1 MLQHLAVRN
10 LAIVDNVELEL
21 GAGMT
26 ALTGETGAGK
36 SLIVD
41 ALELV
46 VGGRASAALV
56 RAGAD
61 SAEVHALFSVSESI
75 LSWLREHSLNDDE
88 PICVLRRSVTCDGRS
103 RAFIN
108 SRPVPIGQLRELGEQ
123 LVDVHGQHAH
133 QALLKTSAQRALI
146 DEFGRHE
153 RLLADVATTS
163 ESLRELDARI
173 EALSFNNENP
183 ASRLE
188 FLLFQI
194 DELKAQSLE
203 PSALI
208 ALNAEH
214 KKLANAA
221 EILSALTAIEQQI
234 GGNDGVLEQ
243 SGPATRSL
251 ESLLRLDDAL
261 SEPLQLMRNAAVL
274 LTEAHSSVHRYA
286 EALQADSLR
295 LAELEQILGVIHNLA
310 RKHRCPESQ
319 LWERLHDLEREAT
332 QISDA
337 ESLLAEAAIEHDR
350 VLTHYRVQAE
360 KLSKKRKSSGKRLAK
375 AATEILTTL
384 GMAEA
389 RIDFSVEYAPA
400 GKPMPAGTDDISLCV
415 STNTGQA
422 MLPIAKVA
430 SGGELSRIALAIQAS
445 SIRVQ
450 GAGTLVFDEVDS
462 GIGGGV
468 AEIVGRR
475 LRDLGDGRQV
485 LTVTHL
491 PQVAALA
498 HQHVRVSKISDSRA
512 SRSEIETLDAS
523 EREQEI
529 ARMLGGL
536 DVTAKTLAHAREMLN
551 AGEQTS

>member
-10 LAIVDNVELEL
+10 LAIVDNAELEL

-61 SAEVHALFSVSESI
+61 SAEVHALFSVPESI

-88 PICVLRRSVTCDGRS
+88 PICVLRRSVTSDGRS

-133 QALLKTSAQRALI
+133 QALLKSTAQRALI

-173 EALSFNNENP
+173 QALSFNNENP

-194 DELKAQSLE
+194 DELKTQSLE
-203 PSALI
+203 PSALA

-221 EILSALTAIEQQI
+221 EILDALTSIEQQI

-243 SGPATRSL
+243 SGLATRSL

-261 SEPLQLMRNAAVL
+261 SEPLQLMRDAAAL
-274 LTEAHSSVHRYA
+274 IAEAHSSVRRYA

-295 LAELEQILGVIHNLA
+295 LAELEQTLGVVHDLA

-319 LWERLHDLEREAT
+319 LQERLHDLEREAT

-337 ESLLAEAAIEHDR
+337 ESLLEKAVSERDR
-350 VLTHYRVQAE
+350 VLAQYRLQAE

-375 AATEILTTL
+375 AATDILTTL

-400 GKPMPAGTDDISLCV
+400 GKPMPAGTDDVSLCV
-415 STNTGQA
+415 STNKGQA

-475 LRDLGDGRQV
+475 MRDLGDGRQV

-536 DVTAKTLAHAREMLN
+536 DVTAKTLAHAREMLS
-551 AGEQTS
+551 ASEQTG

>member
-61 SAEVHALFSVSESI
+61 SAEVHALFSVPESI

-88 PICVLRRSVTCDGRS
+88 PICVLRRSVTSDGRS

-133 QALLKTSAQRALI
+133 QALLKSTAQRALI

-173 EALSFNNENP
+173 QALSFNNENP

-194 DELKAQSLE
+194 DELKTQSLE
-203 PSALI
+203 PSALA

-221 EILSALTAIEQQI
+221 EILNALTSIEQQI

-243 SGPATRSL
+243 SGLATRSL

-261 SEPLQLMRNAAVL
+261 SEPLQLMRDAAAL
-274 LTEAHSSVHRYA
+274 IAEAHSSVRRYA

-295 LAELEQILGVIHNLA
+295 LAELEQTLGVVHDLA

-319 LWERLHDLEREAT
+319 LLERLHDLEREAT

-337 ESLLAEAAIEHDR
+337 ESLLEEAVGERDR
-350 VLTHYRVQAE
+350 LLAQYRLQAE

-375 AATEILTTL
+375 AATDILTTL

-389 RIDFSVEYAPA
+389 RIDFSIEYAPT
-400 GKPMPAGTDDISLCV
+400 GKPMPAGTDDVSLCV
-415 STNTGQA
+415 STNKGQA

-475 LRDLGDGRQV
+475 MRDLGDGRQV

-536 DVTAKTLAHAREMLN
+536 DVTAKTLAHAREMLS
-551 AGEQTS
+551 ASEQTG

>member
-46 VGGRASAALV
+46 VGGRASASLV

-61 SAEVHALFSVSESI
+61 SAEVHAMFSVPESI

-88 PICVLRRSVTCDGRS
+88 PICVLRRSVTSDGRS

-108 SRPVPIGQLRELGEQ
+108 SRPVPIAQLRELGEQ

-153 RLLADVATTS
+153 QLLADVATTS
-163 ESLRELDARI
+163 ASLRELDARI
-173 EALSFNNENP
+173 QALSFNNENP
-183 ASRLE
+183 ASRVE

-194 DELKAQSLE
+194 DELKMQSLE
-203 PSALI
+203 PSALE

-214 KKLANAA
+214 KKLANAE
-221 EILSALTAIEQQI
+221 EILSALTAIEQKI
-234 GGNDGVLEQ
+234 GGDDGVLEQ
-243 SGPATRSL
+243 SRLATRSL

-261 SEPLQLMRNAAVL
+261 NEPLQLMRDAQAL
-274 LTEAHSSVHRYA
+274 LNEAHASVRRYA

-295 LAELEQILGVIHNLA
+295 LAQLEQMLGVVHNLA

-319 LWERLHDLEREAT
+319 LLERLHDLEREAA
-332 QISDA
+332 QITDA
-337 ESLLAEAAIEHDR
+337 ESLLAEAVVERDR
-350 VLTHYRVQAE
+350 VLAQYRLHAE

-375 AATEILTTL
+375 AATDILTTL

-389 RIDFSVEYAPA
+389 RIDFSVEYAPL
-400 GKPMPAGTDDISLCV
+400 GKPMPAGTDDVSLCV
-415 STNTGQA
+415 STNAGQA
-422 MLPIAKVA
+422 MQPIAKVA

-475 LRDLGDGRQV
+475 MRDLGNGRQV

-512 SRSEIETLDAS
+512 SRSEIETLDAG

-536 DVTAKTLAHAREMLN
+536 DVTAKTLAHAKEMLR
-551 AGEQTS
+551 ASKRTS